1 MNILGIKID
10 NVFLYEAVD
19 RIDSIIS
26 DQPKTT
32 QLVTTLNPEI
42 ALKAHSESDYK
53 NILNKSALT
62 TADGTGIIWAAKI
75 NHFKLKAKVT
85 GVDLIKHLAKI
96 SPEKKW
102 RWFLLG
108 AKPGVAKKAANNLS
122 KLYPGINIV
131 KTDDG
136 GIITTDNL
144 SNQQNLVNKISNAN
158 IDILIVSLGAPT
170 QERFIDYYKN
180 RLNVKV
186 AIGSGGT
193 LDFIANVRKR
203 APKIFRIIG
212 LEWLWRII
220 LEPKRYKRIW
230 NAVIIFPLTVYRNL
244 R

>member
-85 GVDLIKHLAKI
+85 GVDLLKNLSKI
-96 SPEKKW
+96 NPKKKNN
-102 RWFLLG
+102 WFFLVLQ
-108 AKPGVAKKAANNLS
+108 PGVA
-122 KLYPGINIV
+122 
-131 KTDDG
+131 
-136 GIITTDNL
+136 
-144 SNQQNLVNKISNAN
+144 Q
-158 IDILIVSLGAPT
+158 
-170 QERFIDYYKN
+170 
-180 RLNVKV
+180 
-186 AIGSGGT
+186 
-193 LDFIANVRKR
+193 
-203 APKIFRIIG
+203 
-212 LEWLWRII
+212 
-220 LEPKRYKRIW
+220 
-230 NAVIIFPLTVYRNL
+230 
-244 R
+244 